1 MMAKRIRND
10 PSVEEESMMMTE
22 AGVDVVGQSLAPQL
36 GSDAEYLAQG
46 KVDMRKLS
54 VIGKEDIPFLLY
66 ANLRGRKVRTW
77 RDIHDYLLNI
87 FVSVGGRGRKDIIRM
102 EGVSK
107 GGLPP
112 EPEPEQPG
120 WFSRNILRKKPQVED
135 RL

>member
-1 MMAKRIRND
+1 MAKNVRNN
-10 PSVEEESMMMTE
+10 PSLEEEPAMMMPE

-46 KVDMRKLS
+46 KIDMRKLS
-54 VIGKEDIPFLLY
+54 VIGRDDIPFLLY

-77 RDIHDYLLNI
+77 REIHDYLLNI
-87 FVSVGGRGRKDIIRM
+87 FISVGGRGRKDIIRM

-107 GGLPP
+107 SGLPP

-120 WFSRNILRKKPQVED
+120 WFSRNILRRKTQQFD